1 MKNTNIRRIL
11 ALLMTVCLLAS
22 VLVACANTN
31 TGDSTTPTEAPTDPT
46 AAPTDPTVAP
56 TDPTVAPTDPTD
68 VPTDPTDAPTDPT
81 DAPTEAPATEPAAT
95 EPPATEPIATEPTAT
110 EPAATEPTATEP
122 PATEPIATEPTATEP
137 IATEPTA
144 TQPSGGVVDIVM
156 PEAGPDGEFQ
166 ADTQYIF
173 GVGYVENQ
181 MNNRVSVDQAVYIIR
196 SLGVRSVRV
205 WSGASTFP
213 MEDWQVERLHDLIAK
228 LNDADIQVLFNYAG
242 FEFTGG
248 GWMSMP
254 QRDTTEGSLYLE
266 ALENFYE
273 KSKWLAEEFP
283 EVEYWEV
290 GNEWNH
296 NPFLNPVGW
305 KEDGT
310 GTPAFTMYEKALI
323 SADLMYAA
331 TKGLREGGSD
341 GLIIAP
347 AMAPAD
353 GMDGVAMSDWLEY
366 FYQVIENGET
376 VSGSTNKRDF
386 FEALSWHPYLVAEPD
401 MEWVENN
408 NRLYQIAVDHGD
420 AGIKV
425 YLTEYGFPDGGN
437 SRADAT
443 QAQWMVKAYELVR
456 RYMPYVESLHYYR
469 LFTDT
474 SRGADLYGLMHQ
486 PEDGFGPKAKGEAY
500 QEMAGGKGD
509 LYKFYMPLYEEGEE
523 PEED

>member
-1 MKNTNIRRIL
+1 MKATNMQRIL
-11 ALLMTVCLLAS
+11 ALLMAVCLLTS
-22 VLVACANTN
+22 VLAACSDPVIKDPTTQPQTTTN
-31 TGDSTTPTEAPTDPT
+31 PTDPT
-46 AAPTDPTVAP
+46 VAPTDPTVAP

-68 VPTDPTDAPTDPT
+68 PPTEPTDPPTEPTDP
-81 DAPTEAPATEPAAT
+81 P
-95 EPPATEPIATEPTAT
+95 TEPTD
-110 EPAATEPTATEP
+110 PPTEPTDP
-122 PATEPIATEPTATEP
+122 PTEPTEP
-137 IATEPTA
+137 SA
-144 TQPSGGVVDIVM
+144 PSVNIVM
-156 PEAGPDGEFQ
+156 PEPGPDGTFQ

-205 WSGASTFP
+205 WSGADTIP
-213 MEDWQVERLHDLIAK
+213 MEQWKVDRLHDLIGK
-228 LNDADIQVLFNYAG
+228 LKAANIQVLFNYSG

-254 QRDTTEGSLYLE
+254 QRDTAEGSLYRE
-266 ALENFYE
+266 ALDNFYA

-283 EVEYWEV
+283 EVEHWEV

-310 GTPAFTMYEKALI
+310 GVPAFTMEEKALI

-331 TKGLREGGSD
+331 TKGLRDGGSK
-341 GLIIAP
+341 GIVIAP

-353 GMDGVAMSDWLEY
+353 GMDGVAMSDWLEFVY
-366 FYQVIENGET
+366 EAIEQGKT

-386 FEALSWHPYLVAEPD
+386 FDALAWHPYLVAEPD

-408 NRLYQIAVDHGD
+408 NRLYKIAVKHGD

-425 YLTEYGFPDGGN
+425 FLTEYGFPDGGN

-443 QAQWMVKAYELVR
+443 QAEWMVKAYELVR

-486 PEDGFGPKAKGEAY
+486 PEDGFGPKAKGLAY
-500 QEMAGGKGD
+500 QKMAGGKGD
-509 LYKFYMPLYEEGEE
+509 LYKFYMPLYAEGEE
-523 PEED
+523 PED